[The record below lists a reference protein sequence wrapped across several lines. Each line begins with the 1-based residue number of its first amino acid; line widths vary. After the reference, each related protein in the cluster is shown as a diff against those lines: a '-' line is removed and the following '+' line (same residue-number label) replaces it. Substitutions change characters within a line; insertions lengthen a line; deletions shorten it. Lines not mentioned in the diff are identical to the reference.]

1 MSRHLGLRTRVKRR
15 LKRLGNRKPLPTII
29 TGIYP
34 EEQPGEVIGME
45 GLGVAV
51 MRAAGEPTAALA
63 ARAAALTGARVL
75 KTLYAAPLPK
85 FEPVPAPA
93 PRPAEAVPVDPWA
106 LAGIGRQATR
116 QELIEMGA
124 IAIPPERLV

>member
-1 MSRHLGLRTRVKRR
+1 MRHLGLRTRVKR
-15 LKRLGNRKPLPTII
+15 LEKRLGRRKPLPAII

-34 EEQPGEVIGME
+34 EEMPGEVIGIE

-51 MRAAGEPTAALA
+51 MRAAGEPLGQLQ
-63 ARAAALTGARVL
+63 ARAATLTGARIL
-75 KTLYAAPLPK
+75 KTLYAAPAASAA
-85 FEPVPAPA
+85 PAPA
-93 PRPAEAVPVDPWA
+93 PAPVPEAAPVDPWA

-124 IAIPPERLV
+124 LAVPPERLV